1 MVLGKILSDLKSRL
15 KIQKK
20 DTVHSKYIN
29 TVIRFIMTISFL
41 DIAMFNIVNLVIEGY
56 VNSSIDLILM
66 YYNALLLKDVIKK
79 NDV

>member
-1 MVLGKILSDLKSRL
+1 LVLGKILSDLKSRL